1 MTGWQ
6 GGDNFRSSVD
16 WAMVEGVSMLIKDTC
31 DSLKLD
37 KDREWICEVIKENAE
52 NLPTAIHEGQQSEY
66 VAEYILGISA
76 ARNSLVIVSYC
87 FNFLKSQDLVEETVA
102 DNIEQ
107 RLEELESALDSLT
120 QSLRRNL
127 PNQWRFSNN

>member
-1 MTGWQ
+1 MTR

-16 WAMVEGVSMLIKDTC
+16 WAQVEGVSMLLKDTC

-37 KDREWICEVIKENAE
+37 RNTEWICEVIKENAE
-52 NLPTAIHEGQQSEY
+52 SLPNSIHEGQQSEY

-87 FNFLKSQDLVEETVA
+87 FNFLKTQGLVEETIV
-102 DNIEQ
+102 DNIEKK
-107 RLEELESALDSLT
+107 LEELEQSLDGLT
-120 QSLRRNL
+120 QSLRRDL
-127 PNQWRFSNN
+127 PNHWRYSNN